1 MDDDSDLGGFFRG
14 HAKVGLEYLDFQ
26 ASIFGQRVF
35 DVSNVERLRAKFDRD
50 KCARE
55 ETNNYISAVISDDLL
70 KQAINLSNTTSD
82 QLKGGTGL
90 CWLVL
95 PQGARLSCLYGRHRV
110 EAAKRGV
117 LLPGDRWWSVTLYH
131 EDLPENLRRRL
142 CLYRD
147 PEFSSGDV
155 FRNLRH
161 CELSGLPEVTFWE
174 SMVSARSQK
183 DLRRLKSDYPSILRC
198 LDRLIVF
205 PGLWVDFCFTLL
217 RRMLEMGC
225 PKETVRFLSRIQN
238 IWSGL
243 FPDETSSVDAQ
254 SVHLLGNLMPLLSAR
269 DSSEVTQ
276 LMDDGTLFPDV
287 TDGTA
292 RDNLLRKL
300 TNVRGRILTIHS
312 LAQDTLLWHSCA
324 KALRQLVPK
333 RGTDL
338 RHTIMTQFAG
348 SGIEWPVQVAES
360 VIEYVAV
367 DMRDQHQFH
376 SGRANA
382 AYVQLW
388 CFTVRHIESLTG
400 TKLPAGKNTYL
411 SDPQALRQ
419 TQREANHR
427 LGLLAKRLGF
437 WSPQV
442 DSLCAD
448 ANPKPNAKA
457 YLLGRRPKSIYTH
470 PDRWEE
476 KASRKVVDLL
486 KQVEE
491 RTDYHIGAPPLTTE
505 ADPPKRCGL
514 PSFISHQKDRLSLF
528 LPCIYAYSE
537 SGGDNPS
544 SFGILRDMIFTFL
557 GDDMFPAEFCPPWGP
572 SSPVALEPHPPGTP
586 LAPTH
591 EDLPM
596 EELPVPEQAQLVED
610 GSETQLLADRAPS
623 QELIVRPPLAE
634 GFEDDSCIAPLD
646 RLTHI
651 VHHRG
656 AAEILDAWFN
666 SHNTSLAVFYLFK
679 TRQYCKFAL
688 DDIDIYEKV
697 GEFVSS
703 LANDHLFTD
712 IQSGFLNPDD
722 VAVNI
727 KTIKTVFAYTKLE
740 HHQPETANFQEYV
753 CLFDTATGKRAIRD
767 NGESDSEPV
776 QKRLAPTQATDTEEE
791 L

>member
-1 MDDDSDLGGFFRG
+1 MNDSDLGGFFRG
-14 HAKVGLEYLDFQ
+14 HAKVGLEHLDFQ
-26 ASIFGQRVF
+26 ASLFGQRVF
-35 DVSNVERLRAKFDRD
+35 DVSIVERLRTKFGKD

-55 ETNNYISAVISDDLL
+55 ETNNYISAVISGDLL
-70 KQAINLSNTTSD
+70 EQALNLSSMTLD

-90 CWLVL
+90 PWLVL
-95 PQGARLSCLYGRHRV
+95 PQGARLWCLYGRHRV

-131 EDLPENLRRRL
+131 DDLPDNLRRRL

-183 DLRRLKSDYPSILRC
+183 DLRRLKSEYPNILRY

-217 RRMLEMGC
+217 RRIVEMGC
-225 PKETVRFLSRIQN
+225 PKETVRFLSHIQK

-254 SVHLLGNLMPLLSAR
+254 SVRLLANLMPQWSTTDR
-269 DSSEVTQ
+269 SEVTQ

-287 TDGTA
+287 REGTA
-292 RDNLLRKL
+292 RDDLLHKL
-300 TNVRGRILTIHS
+300 INVRGRVLTVHS
-312 LAQDTLLWHSCA
+312 LTQDTLLWHPCA
-324 KALRQLVPK
+324 KALKQLVPR

-338 RHTIMTQFAG
+338 RHAIMTQFAG

-360 VIEYVAV
+360 VIEYVVV

-388 CFTVRHIESLTG
+388 CFAIRHIESLTG
-400 TKLPAGKNTYL
+400 TKLPARKDITL
-411 SDPQALRQ
+411 SDPHALRQ

-427 LGLLAKRLGF
+427 LGLLAKQLGF

-448 ANPKPNAKA
+448 ANLKPNVKA
-457 YLLGRRPKSIYTH
+457 YLLGRRPKNIYAH

-486 KQVEE
+486 KELEE
-491 RTDYHIGAPPLTTE
+491 RTDYHVVSPPLTTE
-505 ADPPKRCGL
+505 GIPPKRCGL
-514 PSFISHQKDRLSLF
+514 PSFTSHQKDRASLY
-528 LPCIYAYSE
+528 LPCIYTYSKSE
-537 SGGDNPS
+537 GDNPS
-544 SFGILRDMIFTFL
+544 SFNILRDMIFTFL
-557 GDDMFPAEFCPPWGP
+557 GEDIFPAEFCPPWGP

-586 LAPTH
+586 LTPIH
-591 EDLPM
+591 EDYPM
-596 EELPVPEQAQLVED
+596 EESLCLQREDPEEE
-610 GSETQLLADRAPS
+610 GPERQLLDELTPS
-623 QELIVRPPLAE
+623 QDIVVWPPLAE
-634 GFEDDSCIAPLD
+634 GFEDDSHIAPLGT
-646 RLTHI
+646 LTEI
-651 VHHRG
+651 LHHRG
-656 AAEILDAWFN
+656 ADRILNAWFE

-688 DDIDIYEKV
+688 EDSNLHDKV
-697 GEFVSS
+697 GKFVDS
-703 LANDHLFTD
+703 LANDHFFAD
-712 IQSGFLNPDD
+712 IHSGLLNPDD
-722 VAVNI
+722 VADII
-727 KTIKTVFAYTKLE
+727 KSIRLVLVYTELE
-740 HHQPETANFQEYV
+740 HHQPATANFRDYV
-753 CLFDTATGKRAIRD
+753 CSFDRVTGKRTFRD
-767 NGESDSEPV
+767 QEESDSEPV
-776 QKRLAPTQATDTEEE
+776 QKRLAPAEANDTEEE